1 MRNLVLICAL
11 ALPTLAQSPTPQSA
25 GAALPVVTIN
35 RTGVLALDGRPVN
48 IRQLN
53 ASIERRSNAE
63 RDVIFRPEKDVP
75 FKLVSQVLSE
85 LQSATPPFIV
95 KLEPKNKPNLPIPDG
110 LEGSNAPR

>member
-1 MRNLVLICAL
+1 MRNLVLIWAL

-25 GAALPVVTIN
+25 GAAQPVVTIT
-35 RTGVLALDGRPVN
+35 RTGVLALDGRPVE
-48 IRQLN
+48 ILQLN

-75 FKLVSQVLSE
+75 FNLVLQVLSE

-110 LEGSNAPR
+110 LKGSNAPR